1 MINVQIGTALL
12 APVVILL
19 ALAGAKAQSDR
30 FKDIQGTWTGSYD
43 IAFSKNH
50 AAQPDQTTRNMIEF
64 TVYRQQGN
72 LFWVEKRWRSA
83 AGGDWTTEYAVGA
96 FDLDDR
102 DDFLIADEG
111 PKGAPLDSIGMAFG
125 EIEDGSLFIT
135 YVGLGDAAAYAV
147 ELRRQ

>member
-1 MINVQIGTALL
+1 MIDSRTGTAFLVAAATSL
-12 APVVILL
+12 AAVD
-19 ALAGAKAQSDR
+19 AGAQSGR

-50 AAQPDQTTRNMIEF
+50 AAQPNQTTRNMIEF